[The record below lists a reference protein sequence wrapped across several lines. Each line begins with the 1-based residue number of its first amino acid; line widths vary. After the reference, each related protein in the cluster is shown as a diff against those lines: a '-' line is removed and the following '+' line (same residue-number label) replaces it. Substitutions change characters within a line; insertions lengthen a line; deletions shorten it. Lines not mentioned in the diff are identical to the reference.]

1 MDSASTQ
8 PSGIPTLAPGTGS
21 HVPQHTLHIVDL
33 YSATNEDQELSVS
46 DAQDKTVPFIYPLSL
61 VKNPDG
67 TDATTVPALFDEGAM
82 TGAMSIA
89 MFNAIK
95 HKLHGWQP
103 STRTL
108 RMANGATVRSEAT
121 WTGTIQVEDIKAT
134 GTFEVFNSQDG
145 WSFLFGKPLL
155 RAFKAIH
162 DYATDHVTISDGTT
176 VTILRNQYHSN
187 DILRNGLYN
196 IEAQKDITTTPEPN
210 TTVFTRQTDPFA
222 APRVDYIVKNV
233 QIGTDLTPG
242 ERKKVIDLLTEFADV
257 FACSL
262 SEVLP
267 IPGANID
274 LNISEDVT
282 LRTTVHQRPMN
293 APQRQFMSKWID
305 QMHSADLIEP
315 ADIPRIKHVA
325 PTVLTQKTHEA
336 SGSMSL
342 EDVDK
347 KARKYISTI

>member
-1 MDSASTQ
+1 
-8 PSGIPTLAPGTGS
+8 
-21 HVPQHTLHIVDL
+21 
-33 YSATNEDQELSVS
+33 
-46 DAQDKTVPFIYPLSL
+46 
-61 VKNPDG
+61 
-67 TDATTVPALFDEGAM
+67 
-82 TGAMSIA
+82 
-89 MFNAIK
+89 
-95 HKLHGWQP
+95 
-103 STRTL
+103 
-108 RMANGATVRSEAT
+108 MANGATVCSEAT

-134 GTFEVFNSQDG
+134 GMFEVFNSQDG

-162 DYATDHVTISDGTT
+162 DYATDCVTISDGTT
-176 VTILRNQYHSN
+176 VMILRNQYHSN
-187 DILRNGLYN
+187 DILQNGLYN
-196 IEAQKDITTTPEPN
+196 IEVQKDITTTPEPN

-222 APRVDYIVKNV
+222 APRVDYIVRNV

-262 SEVLP
+262 SKVLP

-282 LRTTVHQRPMN
+282 LHTTVHQWPMN

-305 QMHSADLIEP
+305 QMHSADLIEL
-315 ADIPRIKHVA
+315 ADIPQIKHVV
-325 PTVLTQKTHEA
+325 PTVLTQKMHEA

-342 EDVDK
+342 EDLCRELNKQCEHAKLAQPFDEEVGAAMTQQRAK
-347 KARKYISTI
+347 KPPNEPLKWRVTQNFAELNKITQILPMFQGDIRAKQQ